1 MTSHPSFAPQYR
13 LDNGAAG
20 FADDFQTLLTSKREV
35 SEDIRD
41 IVVGIIGE
49 VQRDGDTALFDLTE
63 RFDRH
68 DRRQQGLRV
77 TEEERAQA
85 RAGMTIEQADAL
97 KFAAERIRTYHEKHM
112 PQDHF
117 DTDAQGVGLGWRW
130 TPVDAAGV
138 YVPGGTAAYPSTL
151 LMNVITAQVAGVE
164 RIAMV
169 TPLTDGVLNPLIV
182 GAADLLG
189 IDEIYAVGGA
199 QAIAA
204 LAYGTQ
210 SIPMVDCIVGPGNA
224 FVAAAKREVYGQ
236 VAIDQIAGPSEIL
249 IVADN
254 SNNPDW
260 VAADLLSQA
269 EHDPS
274 SQAILITD
282 CDHFAQ
288 KVIDSVASQL
298 STLPRVEIAGASWN
312 AFGAVITVNNLAADA
327 PRLANALA
335 AEHLIITAQ
344 PDVQETLYQA
354 IKHAG
359 AIFLGP
365 HTPETLSDYVAG
377 PNHVL
382 PTARSARFSSGL
394 GVLNFMKRTSVLSV
408 SAAGMHTLGGAAVT
422 LAQAEGLEAHARA
435 VQIRSNSV

>member
-1 MTSHPSFAPQYR
+1 M
-13 LDNGAAG
+13 
-20 FADDFQTLLTSKREV
+20 
-35 SEDIRD
+35 
-41 IVVGIIGE
+41 
-49 VQRDGDTALFDLTE
+49 
-63 RFDRH
+63 
-68 DRRQQGLRV
+68 

-97 KFAAERIRTYHEKHM
+97 KFAADRIRTYHENTCPKIISIPM
-112 PQDHF
+112 RKVS
-117 DTDAQGVGLGWRW
+117 AGWRW

-151 LMNVITAQVAGVE
+151 LMNVIPAQVAGVE

-204 LAYGTQ
+204 AYGTEH
-210 SIPMVDCIVGPGNA
+210 SHGRLHCRA
-224 FVAAAKREVYGQ
+224 RERLVAAAKREVYGQ

-335 AEHLIITAQ
+335 AEHLI
-344 PDVQETLYQA
+344 Y
-354 IKHAG
+354 
-359 AIFLGP
+359 
-365 HTPETLSDYVAG
+365 
-377 PNHVL
+377 
-382 PTARSARFSSGL
+382 
-394 GVLNFMKRTSVLSV
+394 
-408 SAAGMHTLGGAAVT
+408 SAAGCRKPCIRPSNT
-422 LAQAEGLEAHARA
+422 LAPFSWTHT
-435 VQIRSNSV
+435 